1 MIKWLVVS
9 ISQNFPSQN
18 PFHGM
23 MNPCIGM
30 AWSYQFNQLT
40 FGQLWRHTG
49 HGSQEPCWASVQ
61 FLEPQ
66 VYSEPWCGREAVFH
80 GKPYTCAVDVKK
92 DLAACSA
99 AGHSRT
105 SPMFNMLPSAN
116 VNLSSSSWN
125 TRFSAT
131 ISKFSSW
138 ALSFCRL
145 NLQFTYCQDVST
157 FHRLCWWNLWFAA
170 EIFIILRLFYEVFR
184 QPQIR

>member
-1 MIKWLVVS
+1 MVS

-18 PFHGM
+18 PLSRDDESLHWDGLKLPIS
-23 MNPCIGM
+23 NWLLDSCDVTQDM
-30 AWSYQFNQLT
+30 AAKSPAGHLYSSNWSRKCTANLD
-40 FGQLWRHTG
+40 
-49 HGSQEPCWASVQ
+49 V
-61 FLEPQ
+61 
-66 VYSEPWCGREAVFH
+66 VVAVFH

-105 SPMFNMLPSAN
+105 SPMFKMLPSAN

-145 NLQFTYCQDVST
+145 NLQFTCCQVVT
-157 FHRLCWWNLWFAA
+157 FPL
-170 EIFIILRLFYEVFR
+170 FIDCVGETFDLRLKSSWFYEVFR
-184 QPQIR
+184 QPQMR

>member
-1 MIKWLVVS
+1 
-9 ISQNFPSQN
+9 
-18 PFHGM
+18 M

-30 AWSYQFNQLT
+30 AWSYQFPTDFWTVVTSHMTWQ
-40 FGQLWRHTG
+40 Q
-49 HGSQEPCWASVQ
+49 PCGASVQ
-61 FLEPQ
+61 FWSRRCTANLD
-66 VYSEPWCGREAVFH
+66 VVVAVFH

-105 SPMFNMLPSAN
+105 SPMFKMLPSAN

-131 ISKFSSW
+131 ISKFSPW

-145 NLQFTYCQDVST
+145 NLQFTYCQVVTSPLFIDCVGET
-157 FHRLCWWNLWFAA
+157 FDLRLKSS
-170 EIFIILRLFYEVFR
+170 LFYEVFR
-184 QPQIR
+184 QPQKSPISISGISKCSPTFKVKWCEM